1 MYSMSQKKMARQRP
15 IRRKLG
21 NAILLSGG
29 SKRRTNPGAQQ
40 PRAQAAT
47 TGAQQPGGLGPRIH
61 RRLMNGCLEEL
72 PGLVLLVLIE
82 FLDDHRRFRLRRR
95 LSGGHHCI
103 DDDAGSVIT
112 IRGSISYRIYV
123 QLCISGHSREGRVTF
138 PEKAAERT
146 AKSFFV
152 VNAEETLRY

>member
-1 MYSMSQKKMARQRP
+1 MYQKRGTATPNLTQTGQCYSTQWGLKAARQP
-15 IRRKLG
+15 WCAATKG
-21 NAILLSGG
+21 SG
-29 SKRRTNPGAQQ
+29 SNHRCTATWRFGASH
-40 PRAQAAT
+40 PQAA
-47 TGAQQPGGLGPRIH
+47 H
-61 RRLMNGCLEEL
+61 GCLEEL

-82 FLDDHRRFRLRRR
+82 FLDDPRRFRLRRR

-123 QLCISGHSREGRVTF
+123 QLCISSHSREGRVTF